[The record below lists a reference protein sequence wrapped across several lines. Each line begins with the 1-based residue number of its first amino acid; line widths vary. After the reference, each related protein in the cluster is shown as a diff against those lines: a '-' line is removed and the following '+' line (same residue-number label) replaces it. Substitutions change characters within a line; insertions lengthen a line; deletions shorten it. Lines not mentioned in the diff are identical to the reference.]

1 MAGELSLK
9 TPLTG
14 LVTLVPT
21 NTATDKTITL
31 PATTGT
37 MVVQDGTNTTTV
49 TNLSA
54 SSITDSGNLNFTGT
68 GNRITGDFSN
78 ATVASRV
85 MFQTNTAN
93 ASTSIYIIPNG
104 TNTTS
109 QFVAVNNSDP
119 TNASLLQLLALNT
132 DIQLRSGITGSGT
145 FLPMSFWTS
154 GGEKMRLDTSGNVGI
169 GTASPLAKLQVYP
182 TVGAPASSG
191 NLNTGVIFAEGA
203 GGPSLNMGNFN
214 SGGTYYAWIQSAFV
228 NNAAVVQP
236 LVLQQIGGNVGIGTT
251 SPGYKLD
258 VVGSIKASTQVLGP
272 NGSAATPSISSSGET
287 NAGLFFGDNGVSS
300 FLGFS
305 SGGQERGRFDSSGNL
320 LVGTTSLPTN
330 GAILHSYLSI
340 SAGLGYK
347 VKPGQSGTLGG
358 NVFNIDWTGS
368 PQLWIDATNIGT
380 ITTTSDYRI
389 KKNITAQTTPALER
403 VMQLR
408 PVNYELADYG
418 TLFKADG
425 IIREGFIA
433 HELAEVIP
441 SAVEGERD
449 AENQIQSLRLDALC
463 SVLTKAIQELKT
475 EVDALKG
482 AA

>member
-1 MAGELSLK
+1 MASKLKLTELLYPTSTTAAITINSDDSVTIPTQSTTNLAY
-9 TPLTG
+9 TGTLTG
-14 LVTLVPT
+14 
-21 NTATDKTITL
+21 
-31 PATTGT
+31 
-37 MVVQDGTNTTTV
+37 
-49 TNLSA
+49 
-54 SSITDSGNLNFTGT
+54 GT
-68 GNRITGDFSN
+68 G
-78 ATVASRV
+78 V
-85 MFQTNTAN
+85 
-93 ASTSIYIIPNG
+93 
-104 TNTTS
+104 
-109 QFVAVNNSDP
+109 VN
-119 TNASLLQLLALNT
+119 
-132 DIQLRSGITGSGT
+132 IGSGQVY
-145 FLPMSFWTS
+145 
-154 GGEKMRLDTSGNVGI
+154 KDASGNVGI
-169 GTASPLAKLQVYP
+169 GVSNPASILSVQKYNAAGLGPELILNNNANSISDAMALTFASGTIGSGARGRIQVTVENNPFYGAMQFFTGASNATLTERVRITGDGNVGIGTSSPLAKLQVYP

-441 SAVEGERD
+441 SAVEGEKD